1 MNISANEGDNTDSC
15 KNNINISQNDNNW
28 PIIITNNSIT
38 LSKDNCRSKS
48 FENNSQLQIALTEK
62 EERSQKEKIK
72 QFQFRFIKRKLGVDD
87 FENISGTSYED
98 FVRKSFKI
106 MFMIISQDD
115 LYFEKPKKFSINRFL
130 VDYLNNSINDSLRI
144 KTNIHDIIKKGLIKE
159 TMQIDTVTEFNYK
172 VMKNQ

>member
-1 MNISANEGDNTDSC
+1 M
-15 KNNINISQNDNNW
+15 
-28 PIIITNNSIT
+28 
-38 LSKDNCRSKS
+38 
-48 FENNSQLQIALTEK
+48 TEK